1 MSKNSK
7 KSAMPSKKFKGASDK
22 KDNNKENENSNPVNR
37 KGVLM
42 SFVTGEQ
49 MEIPEKDL
57 MGRCRS
63 VAEFEK
69 LNRIGEGTYGIV
81 YRARDTKNDN
91 IVALKKVR
99 MEHERDGLPLS
110 GLREISVL
118 LSCKHENIVELKEV
132 VVGRSLESIF
142 LVMEY
147 CEQDLASLLDNM
159 QAPFTEA
166 QVKCIMIQVL
176 KGLRY
181 LHNNFIVH
189 RDLKVSNLLMT
200 DKGCVKIAD
209 FGLARWFGLP
219 VQPMTP
225 RVVTLW
231 YRSPELLL
239 QAKTQTTSVDMWA
252 AGCILGELLGHRP
265 LLPGRSELSQLELI
279 VDLLGTPSD
288 SIWPEYSSLP
298 ALQNFTLKH
307 QPYNNLKQRFPWLS
321 AAGLRLLNFLFMYDP
336 KKRATADECLQSSY
350 FKEPPLPCDPKM
362 MPTFPQ
368 HRNMKNKNNNGT
380 NPPAPPGA
388 VDTGVNDQTMNLPAI
403 TDLLGSLVKKRTY
416 E

>member
-1 MSKNSK
+1 M
-7 KSAMPSKKFKGASDK
+7 D
-22 KDNNKENENSNPVNR
+22 
-37 KGVLM
+37 
-42 SFVTGEQ
+42 
-49 MEIPEKDL
+49 IPEQDIL
-57 MGRCRS
+57 GRCRFVS
-63 VAEFEK
+63 EFEK

-81 YRARDTKNDN
+81 YRARDTKTDKV
-91 IVALKKVR
+91 VALKKVR
-99 MEHERDGLPLS
+99 MEHEKDGLPVS

-118 LSCKHENIVELKEV
+118 LSCRHENIVHLKEV

-142 LVMEY
+142 LAMEY

-159 QAPFTEA
+159 QAPFSES
-166 QVKCIMIQVL
+166 QVKCIMLQVL
-176 KGLRY
+176 RGLRY
-181 LHNNFIVH
+181 LHRNFIVH

-200 DKGCVKIAD
+200 DKGCVKIASYSKHLEIYSNLRSERMERRKTANLSD

-219 VQPMTP
+219 LRPMTP

-231 YRSPELLL
+231 YRAPELLL
-239 QAKTQTTSVDMWA
+239 QAHTQTTSVDMWA

-265 LLPGRSELSQLELI
+265 LLPGRSELGQLELI

-288 SIWPEYSSLP
+288 AIWPEFSSLP
-298 ALQNFTLKH
+298 ALQSFTLKQ

-336 KKRATADECLQSSY
+336 KKRATAEECLQSSY
-350 FKEPPLPCDPKM
+350 FKEAPLPCDPKL

-368 HRNMKNKNNNGT
+368 HRNLKASKTTGASTQENANNSGEHSLH
-380 NPPAPPGA
+380 
-388 VDTGVNDQTMNLPAI
+388 LPAI
-403 TDLLGSLVKKRTY
+403 SDLLGTIVKKRRL